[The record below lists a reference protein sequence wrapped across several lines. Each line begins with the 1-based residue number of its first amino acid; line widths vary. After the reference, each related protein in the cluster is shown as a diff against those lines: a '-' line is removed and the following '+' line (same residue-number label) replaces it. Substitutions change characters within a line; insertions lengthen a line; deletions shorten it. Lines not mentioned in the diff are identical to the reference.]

1 MSSSPISAA
10 LTSPNSQGVSS
21 IIEYTLSTFFP
32 GYAHVSKR
40 FPKLFTFASLLL
52 AIYYFIPFDF
62 FRRQWDRVSALL
74 VSAVSVQ
81 TGDDLFEPMIEWL
94 ADQPNT
100 IRANN
105 HLAAKT
111 NTPKTPGRGED
122 GYSSDPEQMQDRK
135 SRAHNQPQIHYEHLE
150 GFQIFIRNRTLFW
163 TLQTR
168 DSGDAWIAGSW
179 RKVQTL
185 TINTLGRSTAPIE
198 KLIQDCYTAKWRAEH
213 CNTIVRRPAR
223 GQYGQTMHWSRIAS
237 KAHRSLNTLYL
248 RGDQSMQIV
257 NDVENYLSSDTR
269 SFYTERGIPYRRGY
283 LLYGAPGCGKTSFTL
298 ALAAKFNLDVYI
310 MTLLDRGLDDS
321 TLITLL
327 NSLPTPSILLLEDID
342 QAGLGRKTKRGRKHR
357 MPDTKGAFDV
367 ARDFESSDD
376 SDNDNHSSDT
386 TTVTLSG
393 LLNAIDGVAAPEGHI
408 LIMTTNAPDDLDE
421 ALVRAGRVNVKAEFN
436 LASKDQAR
444 QMFIGMFPPDY
455 ILRKSHAAASL
466 AHGGLAS
473 AATEKTAIDIATLA
487 EGFVAEIED
496 GDLSPAE
503 LQDFLVSHKE
513 TPSAAVEGIRAFV
526 ESKRKERA
534 EKEAKKLQLKTDK
547 KERAA
552 IRRKA
557 YEDKKKAI
565 VPENDDIDDETEAVR
580 SDGDRTRSV
589 TLVNGEAAN
598 DAGDELND
606 NEER

>member
-1 MSSSPISAA
+1 
-10 LTSPNSQGVSS
+10 
-21 IIEYTLSTFFP
+21 
-32 GYAHVSKR
+32 
-40 FPKLFTFASLLL
+40 
-52 AIYYFIPFDF
+52 
-62 FRRQWDRVSALL
+62 
-74 VSAVSVQ
+74 
-81 TGDDLFEPMIEWL
+81 
-94 ADQPNT
+94 
-100 IRANN
+100 
-105 HLAAKT
+105 
-111 NTPKTPGRGED
+111 
-122 GYSSDPEQMQDRK
+122 
-135 SRAHNQPQIHYEHLE
+135 
-150 GFQIFIRNRTLFW
+150 
-163 TLQTR
+163 
-168 DSGDAWIAGSW
+168 
-179 RKVQTL
+179 
-185 TINTLGRSTAPIE
+185 
-198 KLIQDCYTAKWRAEH
+198 
-213 CNTIVRRPAR
+213 
-223 GQYGQTMHWSRIAS
+223 
-237 KAHRSLNTLYL
+237 
-248 RGDQSMQIV
+248 MQIV

-386 TTVTLSG
+386 TSVTLSG

-421 ALVRAGRVNVKAEFN
+421 ALVRAGRVNVKAEFT

-455 ILRKSHAAASL
+455 ILRKSHAAAGS

-473 AATEKTAIDIATLA
+473 AATEKTTIDIATLA

-534 EKEAKKLQLKTDK
+534 EKEAKKVQLKTDK

-565 VPENDDIDDETEAVR
+565 VPDNDDTDDQTEAAR
-580 SDGDRTRSV
+580 SDGDRMRSV
-589 TLVNGEAAN
+589 TLANGEAAN